1 MMRIPLGFH
10 LPGDK
15 VGCVSEQKKSILR
28 GDSDLGSEDVGFLPF
43 LAREKPILNSLA
55 LLEILTLLECH
66 KNFQGAIEQLK
77 GSILADIEVVDISL
91 VAPAEM
97 HLNDGVWI
105 SWFSTSLGVEPDQ
118 GASLT
123 IDAQHAIRDLAKTGL
138 VARTTTSGY
147 VVLEDSTSAQGDH
160 GEKYEIIC
168 IPLFYNLE
176 AKAALLIVCER
187 SKQLYELELA
197 LISGAQA
204 IFSYFF
210 FNFRDDTKQSF
221 STSKFNVVT
230 HDEYGFSP
238 VQADIARELLSD
250 KSDLQITSTL
260 NISTSE
266 LKKQLAEMG
275 ASLLVKTREEII
287 DELIALRFS

>member
-1 MMRIPLGFH
+1 MMRIPLGFY
-10 LPGDK
+10 LPSDK

-28 GDSDLGSEDVGFLPF
+28 GDSALGSEDVGFLPF

-66 KNFQGAIEQLK
+66 KNFQGAIEQLW
-77 GSILADIEVVDISL
+77 
-91 VAPAEM
+91 M
-97 HLNDGVWI
+97 

-123 IDAQHAIRDLAKTGL
+123 IDAQHAIRDLAKTGV

-221 STSKFNVVT
+221 PTSKFNVVT
-230 HDEYGFSP
+230 QDEYGFSP